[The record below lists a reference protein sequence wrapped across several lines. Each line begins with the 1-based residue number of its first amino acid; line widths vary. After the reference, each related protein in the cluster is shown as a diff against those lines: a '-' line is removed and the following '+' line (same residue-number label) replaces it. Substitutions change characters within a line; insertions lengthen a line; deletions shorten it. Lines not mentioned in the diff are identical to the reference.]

1 MIVPLPG
8 LPLTPATDRAAD
20 FPVGGKL
27 ALRAVGASRDL
38 VEVLMVLVLLA
49 ANVLAFDPL
58 ETMFLGLTLTLSCP
72 NLLVI
77 AKVVEEGGEVAVD
90 VEVVEVG
97 TPSFGTDLLDFP
109 LSPKLMP
116 LFSLDRP
123 GLDLTEV
130 RLSLLSKDIRLP

>member
-1 MIVPLPG
+1 M
-8 LPLTPATDRAAD
+8 
-20 FPVGGKL
+20 
-27 ALRAVGASRDL
+27 
-38 VEVLMVLVLLA
+38 ELLA
-49 ANVLAFDPL
+49 DKVLAFDPL
-58 ETMFLGLTLTLSCP
+58 ATMALGLTLALSCP
-72 NLLVI
+72 NLLVV